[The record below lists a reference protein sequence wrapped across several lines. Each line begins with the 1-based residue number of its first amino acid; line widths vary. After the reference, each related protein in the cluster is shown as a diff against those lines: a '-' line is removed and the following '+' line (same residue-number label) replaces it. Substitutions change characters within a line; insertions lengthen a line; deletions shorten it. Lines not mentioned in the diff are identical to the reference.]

1 MHEPSGAARHD
12 HHNDQVAL
20 VCREASNAVG
30 GWPAPFFLY
39 HKGLQLAW
47 QCWAARRTGWYA
59 AGIRMHRP
67 LTSPARHALFHRLA
81 ARDRI
86 RGAYRNLPAAGQR
99 ISPRIRHLCPVL
111 VWLRGESK

>member
-1 MHEPSGAARHD
+1 
-12 HHNDQVAL
+12 
-20 VCREASNAVG
+20 
-30 GWPAPFFLY
+30 
-39 HKGLQLAW
+39 
-47 QCWAARRTGWYA
+47 
-59 AGIRMHRP
+59 MHRP